1 MFRKIAQL
9 PVRQT
14 VRRLNL
20 QEFSSKELMEK
31 HGLAV
36 QRFKV
41 AESDVEGVEGAQY
54 LLDTGASEL
63 VIKAQI
69 LAGGRGKGT
78 FDSGFK
84 GGVHLTKDP
93 QEVGKLVKAMVGN
106 RLSTKQ
112 TPPEGVEVKKVM
124 VAHALDIERETYLAV
139 LMDRA
144 FNGPVLVGSPDGGM
158 DIEEVAEKTP
168 ERIFTMPID
177 INDGISRDQ
186 AVEMAKNLNFEGEK
200 INTAAEQIEK
210 LYNLFIAVDAT
221 QVEINPFGETTEGEV
236 VCFDAKI
243 NFDDNAAYRQ
253 KEIFAMGDTAESDPR
268 EVDAEQFGLNYIG
281 LDGQIGCLVNGA
293 GLAMATMDIVKL
305 EGGEP
310 ANFLDLGGG
319 VQEQGVYEA
328 FRIITSDPRVKTI
341 LVNIFGGIVNCEV
354 IARGINR
361 AYAEL
366 GITVPVVC
374 RLEGTNVDSAKAIL
388 AASGNPVESADSMQE
403 AAQKAV
409 ALTPQ

>member
-41 AESDVEGVEGAQY
+41 AESDAEGVEGAQY